1 MSMIYFSKFW
11 DTASAAHCQVLYLKN
26 KSGILSSRT
35 KTGMQ
40 RNRPHSLLSSSS
52 FNLNTLLRTCLQYS
66 NTQTPAVCPEQR
78 WTSTYS
84 CYSCRVLCWRISSK
98 ASLPFRAQFGYSHVY
113 SLSSGASSST
123 LKEKKNVFCHIHLDH
138 LFKPANLSSER

>member
-35 KTGMQ
+35 KTGIQ

-66 NTQTPAVCPEQR
+66 NTQRHLLSAQSRGEHLRTVATVAESSAGAFPQR
-78 WTSTYS
+78 HRCLSELSLAIAMST
-84 CYSCRVLCWRISSK
+84 
-98 ASLPFRAQFGYSHVY
+98 H
-113 SLSSGASSST
+113 
-123 LKEKKNVFCHIHLDH
+123 
-138 LFKPANLSSER
+138 